1 MRAKF
6 KQGQEPALAE
16 TKYGIDSQFE
26 PTEQNNRE
34 QRIIR
39 CSLFWG

>member
-6 KQGQEPALAE
+6 KEGQEPALAE

-26 PTEQNNRE
+26 PTEPNNRE
-34 QRIIR
+34 RRMIR
-39 CSLFWG
+39 RSLFWG